1 MWNRSLY
8 AIGATSTRRDDCDAA
23 QRDGPEL
30 APTALEVARV
40 TDECL
45 AAALA
50 AADVGAVHA
59 DDVVAAL
66 VAAAERGREAV
77 AHPARRDG
85 LLGRLQRRQRERRDG
100 VGGRPLALASGP
112 RRRDDGRRRLR
123 GLAFGRAEHR
133 G

>member
-23 QRDGPEL
+23 QRDGAEL
-30 APTALEVARV
+30 AAAALEVARV
-40 TDECL
+40 TDERL

-50 AADVGAVHA
+50 AADVGRVHA

-77 AHPARRDG
+77 AHPARRHR
-85 LLGRLQRRQRERRDG
+85 LLGRLGQRR
-100 VGGRPLALASGP
+100 
-112 RRRDDGRRRLR
+112 
-123 GLAFGRAEHR
+123 
-133 G
+133 

>member
-23 QRDGPEL
+23 QRDGAEL
-30 APTALEVARV
+30 AAAALDVARV
-40 TDECL
+40 ADERL

-66 VAAAERGREAV
+66 VAAAERGCEAV
-77 AHPARRDG
+77 AHPARRNR
-85 LLGRLQRRQRERRDG
+85 LLGCLGQRR
-100 VGGRPLALASGP
+100 
-112 RRRDDGRRRLR
+112 
-123 GLAFGRAEHR
+123 
-133 G
+133 

>member
-1 MWNRSLY
+1 MV
-8 AIGATSTRRDDCDAA
+8 RRL
-23 QRDGPEL
+23 PEG
-30 APTALEVARV
+30 EVAVR
-40 TDECL
+40 TPK
-45 AAALA
+45 
-50 AADVGAVHA
+50 GT

-85 LLGRLQRRQRERRDG
+85 LLGRLGQRRQRERGDG
-100 VGGRPLALASGP
+100 VGGRPLALAARA